1 VTISVEQLLD
11 RTTFGHGPLHL
22 AVSGGADS
30 TALALL
36 AHIGGY
42 VARLHHVDH
51 GLRPG
56 GADEARRVAELAD
69 RLGFGF
75 SAHTIDVTPGPNLE
89 ARARALRFSV
99 LPPDV
104 ATGHTANDRAASVLI
119 NLLRGAGS
127 RGLSTLR
134 PGPRHPI
141 VGLTRAE
148 TEALCEATS
157 TPYVTDPTN
166 SDEAYLRNAVR
177 RQLLPLASQ
186 LAGRDVVSLLNRS
199 ADLLHDDD
207 AFLDALAEAELPDP
221 LDVEALRAA
230 PVVLRRRRLRQLLDT
245 GGYAPSV
252 AELDRVNE
260 VVSGHVVACELSG
273 GRRVARSKGRLIVD

>member
-36 AHIGGY
+36 AHFGGY
-42 VARLHHVDH
+42 VATVHHVDH

-56 GADEARRVAELAD
+56 GADEARGVAELAE
-69 RLGFGF
+69 RLGFAF